1 MELIKEINKLKEIEN
16 IYGIFKIQKG
26 YLGEGGTSIVKE
38 AEFENKKYAIK
49 FFTKNT
55 FNKDNIKVETTAFKR
70 FKQAHFNLLSVVHSG
85 AILPQLHF
93 DIYDTGDIKI
103 PYVIMPKADFT
114 LEQWRNENNI
124 TFEDFEK
131 IFKNLLICIETIHK
145 FGIIHRDIK
154 PSNIFMLN
162 KKYVIGD
169 FDISKFDENI
179 YCNLVKTE
187 KGDRLANYHFSAPE
201 QSNKDGKVDSGSD
214 WYAFGQVLY
223 WLITKKTLRGQKDIK
238 FDVYDIR
245 YKKYESLVSKLLSED
260 QDDRFYSAEE
270 IVDFLKSKEKL
281 SAEQILFQF
290 EGIIAKY
297 TCKHAQSQFAFE
309 QYNKHADIQ
318 EIMDDISGV
327 VDKFHLWWSQGYS
340 DIEIDKIKQLDKQEQ
355 IWLVHFDEIKI
366 KSIWVFRYPYSLG
379 CSLFVIETE
388 ALKLVGVYPDAYSWE
403 VEQYAVYNGSKI
415 TAEEASAGWAE
426 IDGKRVEVHGAE
438 YRIRHLKND
447 IYFIAP
453 QYCGPLIRHDDI
465 IDKIYQ
471 QYKILQNV
479 DKKLLEPLKN
489 IKKPERL

>member
-1 MELIKEINKLKEIEN
+1 MVC
-16 IYGIFKIQKG
+16 FWA
-26 YLGEGGTSIVKE
+26 S
-38 AEFENKKYAIK
+38 F
-49 FFTKNT
+49 
-55 FNKDNIKVETTAFKR
+55 
-70 FKQAHFNLLSVVHSG
+70 
-85 AILPQLHF
+85 ILA
-93 DIYDTGDIKI
+93 Y
-103 PYVIMPKADFT
+103 Y
-114 LEQWRNENNI
+114 
-124 TFEDFEK
+124 
-131 IFKNLLICIETIHK
+131 
-145 FGIIHRDIK
+145 
-154 PSNIFMLN
+154 
-162 KKYVIGD
+162 
-169 FDISKFDENI
+169 
-179 YCNLVKTE
+179 
-187 KGDRLANYHFSAPE
+187 
-201 QSNKDGKVDSGSD
+201 
-214 WYAFGQVLY
+214 
-223 WLITKKTLRGQKDIK
+223 KKTLRGQKDIK
-238 FDVYDIR
+238 FDAYDHK
-245 YKKYESLVSKLLSED
+245 YQKYENLISKLLSED

-281 SAEQILFQF
+281 STEQILFQF

-340 DIEIDKIKQLDKQEQ
+340 DIEIDKIKQLDIQEQ

-366 KSIWVFRYPYSLG
+366 KSIWVFKHSYSLG

-388 ALKLVGVYPDAYSWE
+388 ALKPVGVYPDAYSWE

-426 IDGKRVEVHGAE
+426 IDGKRVKVYGAE

>member
-1 MELIKEINKLKEIEN
+1 MELINKINKLNEIKN
-16 IYGIFKIQKG
+16 IYGTFKIQG
-26 YLGEGGTSIVKE
+26 HLGQGGTSIVKE

-55 FNKDNIKVETTAFKR
+55 FNKNNTETETTAFKR

-85 AILPQLHF
+85 VILPQLHF
-93 DIYDTGDIKI
+93 DIHDTGDIKI
-103 PYVIMPKADFT
+103 PYAIMPKADCT
-114 LEQWRNENNI
+114 LEQWRNANNI
-124 TFEDFEK
+124 TFENFEK

-162 KKYVIGD
+162 EKYVIDD

-179 YCNLVKTE
+179 YCNLVKTQ
-187 KGDRLANYHFSAPE
+187 KGNRLANYHFSAPE
-201 QSNKDGKVDSGSD
+201 QSNKDGRVDNSSD

-238 FDVYDIR
+238 FDAYDPK
-245 YKKYESLVSKLLSED
+245 YQKYENLISKLLSED

-270 IVDFLKSKEKL
+270 IVNFLKSKEKL

-290 EGIIAKY
+290 EDMIVKY
-297 TCKHAQSQFAFE
+297 TCKYAQSQFAFE

-340 DIEIDKIKQLDKQEQ
+340 DIEINKIKQLDKQKQ
-355 IWLVHFDEIKI
+355 IWLVRFDEIKI
-366 KSIWVFRYPYSLG
+366 KSIWVFKHSYSLG

-388 ALKLVGVYPDAYSWE
+388 ALKPTGIYQNTDDWE
-403 VEQYAVYNGSKI
+403 EESYAVYSTNKI
-415 TAEEASAGWAE
+415 TAEEFNAGWA
-426 IDGKRVEVHGAE
+426 IINRKRVQVHGAE
-438 YRIRHLKND
+438 YRVRHLKNE
-447 IYFIAP
+447 IFFLAP
-453 QYCGPLIRHDDI
+453 QYYGPLIRHNDI

-471 QYKILQNV
+471 QYKIVQKV
-479 DKKLLEPLKN
+479 DEKLLEPLKN
-489 IKKPERL
+489 IKKPEIPY